1 MFILGPATLQ
11 TSPVQP
17 ITDFLDAS
25 EVRNLV
31 HLKEYF
37 KGSSNLWDNL
47 LDGVM
52 HHDIA
57 LCALG
62 GLISHLSRL
71 MVSLPVSFFFLFS
84 FFKFKNKK
92 KVLGASMCC
101 L

>member
-1 MFILGPATLQ
+1 VGPATAQ

-25 EVRNLV
+25 EVRNLI
-31 HLKEYF
+31 HLKGYF
-37 KGSSNLWDNL
+37 KGSSNLWENL
-47 LDGVM
+47 LEGVM

-71 MVSLPVSFFFLFS
+71 MVSLLVSFF
-84 FFKFKNKK
+84 
-92 KVLGASMCC
+92 
-101 L
+101 